1 MNNTNHTPDQ
11 TRESKEA
18 VVQHLSQLLASTYT
32 LYLKTQNYHWNVTGP
47 WFQSLHAL
55 FETEYTELALAVDE
69 IAEHIKTMG
78 AHAPGSYTLYR
89 QLSVIKDADDTNRPD
104 ATAMLHQL
112 VTDHRGI
119 ITLIQQGVAPIADH
133 ASYQTTI
140 DLLVRRNQV
149 HEKSL
154 WMLNSS
160 LEQ

>member
-1 MNNTNHTPDQ
+1 MNHTHHTPDQ
-11 TRESKEA
+11 TKEKEA
-18 VVQHLSQLLASTYT
+18 VVQHLGRLLASTYT

-104 ATAMLHQL
+104 AKAMLQQL
-112 VTDHRGI
+112 VADHHAI
-119 ITLIQQGVAPIADH
+119 VALIQEGTATIADQ
-133 ASYQTTI
+133 ASYQTTM
-140 DLLVRRNQV
+140 DLLVRRSQV